1 VLRCRRL
8 LTPPLSRHLEISQT
22 AQKHTNDSND
32 QTTTNIIIL
41 SSRLATNCFKINI
54 AINSLRTH
62 RQQRKKEK
70 MPSTISPLATL
81 TPPSN
86 SRAWS
91 SQPHPHLP
99 IIATACSDKTVRVYS
114 LTNFTQQS
122 TIAGGHK
129 RSIRSCAWKPN
140 SVGESVL
147 ATGSFDASAGIW
159 RRWEEGAG
167 KIEAAREVDFTSGL
181 AGGDGAAEEEDEE
194 WRFAVVLDGHDSEI
208 KSLSFAP
215 TAPLLATCSRDKSV
229 WIWEELEDDNFETV
243 AVLQEHEGDVK
254 CVAWS
259 PVEELLA
266 SGSYDDQIRLWR
278 EDVDDWAC
286 CAVLEGHGGT
296 VWWVEFEGE
305 ERVGALAKTEGLN
318 DAQRAL
324 LESRDQAGPRLVSC
338 SDDMTIR
345 IWRRIPT
352 DKPVEPIGQGKMP
365 TIWKNKDFEEEW
377 MQEVKLP
384 QIHERAVY
392 ALSWS
397 KKTGRIVSTGSDGK
411 IVVYEERWSTGTGG
425 DVEMKNATEGEQAG
439 KVAEAVTEWVA
450 VAVAENAHDVYEVNH
465 AVWAPRSDKGK
476 RFDSEEVIV
485 TTGDDGEVK
494 VWTLDE

>member
-1 VLRCRRL
+1 
-8 LTPPLSRHLEISQT
+8 
-22 AQKHTNDSND
+22 
-32 QTTTNIIIL
+32 
-41 SSRLATNCFKINI
+41 
-54 AINSLRTH
+54 
-62 RQQRKKEK
+62 
-70 MPSTISPLATL
+70 MPSISPLATL

-99 IIATACSDKTVRVYS
+99 IVATACSDKTVRVYS
-114 LTNFTQQS
+114 LTNFAQQS

-167 KIEAAREVDFTSGL
+167 KGEAAREVDFTSGL
-181 AGGDGAAEEEDEE
+181 AGGDGAGEEEDEE

-208 KSLSFAP
+208 KSLGFAP

-266 SGSYDDQIRLWR
+266 SGSYDDEIRLWR

-286 CAVLEGHGGT
+286 CAVLKGHGGT
-296 VWWVEFEGE
+296 VWWVEFEGAE
-305 ERVGALAKTEGLN
+305 TVGALAKTEGLN
-318 DAQRAL
+318 NAQKAL
-324 LESRDQAGPRLVSC
+324 LDSRELAGPRLASC
-338 SDDMTIR
+338 SDDKTIR
-345 IWRRIPT
+345 IWRRIPK
-352 DKPVEPIGQGKMP
+352 DKPAEPTGQGKMP
-365 TIWKNKDFEEEW
+365 TIWKNKDFDEEW
-377 MQEVKLP
+377 VEEVKLP
-384 QIHERAVY
+384 QVHERAVY

-397 KKTGRIVSTGSDGK
+397 KKTGKIVSTGSDGK
-411 IVVYEERWSTGTGG
+411 IVVYEERWLASSSG
-425 DVEMKNATEGEQAG
+425 DVEMKDAPEAGGE
-439 KVAEAVTEWVA
+439 AEKTPVTEWVV
-450 VAVAENAHDVYEVNH
+450 VAVAENVHDVFEVNH
-465 AVWAPRSDKGK
+465 AVWAPRADKDK
-476 RFDSEEVIV
+476 RFDGEEVIV

-494 VWTLDE
+494 VWILDE

>member
-1 VLRCRRL
+1 
-8 LTPPLSRHLEISQT
+8 
-22 AQKHTNDSND
+22 
-32 QTTTNIIIL
+32 
-41 SSRLATNCFKINI
+41 
-54 AINSLRTH
+54 
-62 RQQRKKEK
+62 
-70 MPSTISPLATL
+70 MPSISPLATL

-99 IIATACSDKTVRVYS
+99 IVATACSDKTVRVYS
-114 LTNFTQQS
+114 LTNFAQQS

-159 RRWEEGAG
+159 RRWEEGADKG
-167 KIEAAREVDFTSGL
+167 EAAREVDFTSGL

-296 VWWVEFEGE
+296 VWWVEFEGAE
-305 ERVGALAKTEGLN
+305 TKSALAKTEGLN
-318 DAQRAL
+318 DTQKL
-324 LESRDQAGPRLVSC
+324 LLNSKEQAGPRLASC

-345 IWRRIPT
+345 IWRRIPK
-352 DKPVEPIGQGKMP
+352 DKPAEPTGQGKMP

-377 MQEVKLP
+377 VQEVKLP
-384 QIHERAVY
+384 QVHERAVY

-397 KKTGRIVSTGSDGK
+397 KKTGKIVSTGSDGK
-411 IVVYEERWSTGTGG
+411 IVVYEERWTTAGNG
-425 DVEMKNATEGEQAG
+425 DMEMKDVSDGGAEGDDTQSPI
-439 KVAEAVTEWVA
+439 TEWVV
-450 VAVAENAHDVYEVNH
+450 VAVAENAHDVFEVNH
-465 AVWAPRSDKGK
+465 AVWAPRADKDK
-476 RFDSEEVIV
+476 RFDGEEVIV

>member
-1 VLRCRRL
+1 M
-8 LTPPLSRHLEISQT
+8 PAP
-22 AQKHTNDSND
+22 
-32 QTTTNIIIL
+32 II
-41 SSRLATNCFKINI
+41 
-54 AINSLRTH
+54 
-62 RQQRKKEK
+62 
-70 MPSTISPLATL
+70 PLATL

-99 IIATACSDKTVRVYS
+99 IVATACSDKTVRIYS
-114 LTNFTQQS
+114 LANFAQQS
-122 TIAGGHK
+122 TVAGGHK

-167 KIEAAREVDFTSGL
+167 SKAEAAREVDFTSGL
-181 AGGDGAAEEEDEE
+181 AGGDGGGKDGEDEAGEDEE

-208 KSLSFAP
+208 KSLGFAP

-259 PVEELLA
+259 PAEELLA

-296 VWWVEFEGE
+296 VWWVEFEGA
-305 ERVGALAKTEGLN
+305 ERVGALAKSESLSEAQKTFL
-318 DAQRAL
+318 DA
-324 LESRDQAGPRLVSC
+324 RDKAGPRLASC
-338 SDDMTIR
+338 SDDMSIR
-345 IWRRIPT
+345 IWKRIPK
-352 DKPVEPIGQGKMP
+352 DRPAEPTGQGKMP
-365 TIWKNKDFEEEW
+365 TIWKNKDFDEEW
-377 MQEVKLP
+377 VQEAKLP
-384 QIHERAVY
+384 QVHERAIY

-397 KKTGRIVSTGSDGK
+397 KKSGRIVSTGSDGK
-411 IVVYEERWSTGTGG
+411 IVVYEERWLNGATSTD
-425 DVEMKNATEGEQAG
+425 DVEMKDASSADADAQ
-439 KVAEAVTEWVA
+439 TEWVA
-450 VAVAENAHDVYEVNH
+450 VAVAENAHDVFEVNH
-465 AVWAPRSDKGK
+465 AVWAPRADKGK
-476 RFDSEEVIV
+476 RFDGEEVIV

-494 VWTLDE
+494 VWTIDE

>member
-1 VLRCRRL
+1 
-8 LTPPLSRHLEISQT
+8 
-22 AQKHTNDSND
+22 
-32 QTTTNIIIL
+32 
-41 SSRLATNCFKINI
+41 
-54 AINSLRTH
+54 
-62 RQQRKKEK
+62 
-70 MPSTISPLATL
+70 MPSTITPLATL

-99 IIATACSDKTVRVYS
+99 IVATACSDKTVRIYS
-114 LTNFTQQS
+114 LTNFAQQS
-122 TIAGGHK
+122 TVSGGHK

-167 KIEAAREVDFTSGL
+167 SKAEAAREMDFTSGL
-181 AGGDGAAEEEDEE
+181 AGGDGGGEKDGDDAEDEE

-208 KSLSFAP
+208 KSLGFAP

-259 PVEELLA
+259 PAEELLA

-296 VWWVEFEGE
+296 VWWVEFEGA
-305 ERVGALAKTEGLN
+305 ERVGALAKSESLSE
-318 DAQRAL
+318 AQKNFL
-324 LESRDQAGPRLVSC
+324 QGRDQAGPRLASC
-338 SDDMTIR
+338 SDDMSIR
-345 IWRRIPT
+345 IWKRIPK
-352 DKPVEPIGQGKMP
+352 DKPVEPTGQGKMP
-365 TIWKNKDFEEEW
+365 TIWKNKDFNEEW
-377 MQEVKLP
+377 VLEAKLP
-384 QIHERAVY
+384 QVHERAIY

-397 KKTGRIVSTGSDGK
+397 KKSGRIVSTGSDGK
-411 IVVYEERWSTGTGG
+411 IVVYEERWLNGATD
-425 DVEMKNATEGEQAG
+425 DVEMRDASSADAENASGSL
-439 KVAEAVTEWVA
+439 TEWVT
-450 VAVAENAHDVYEVNH
+450 VAVTENAHDVFEVNH
-465 AVWAPRSDKGK
+465 AVWAPRADKDK
-476 RFDSEEVIV
+476 TFDGEEVIV

-494 VWTLDE
+494 VWTIDG

>member
-1 VLRCRRL
+1 
-8 LTPPLSRHLEISQT
+8 
-22 AQKHTNDSND
+22 
-32 QTTTNIIIL
+32 
-41 SSRLATNCFKINI
+41 
-54 AINSLRTH
+54 
-62 RQQRKKEK
+62 
-70 MPSTISPLATL
+70 MPSITPLATL

-99 IIATACSDKTVRVYS
+99 IVATACSDKTVRVYS
-114 LTNFTQQS
+114 LTNFAQQS

-167 KIEAAREVDFTSGL
+167 KGEAAREVDFTSGL
-181 AGGDGAAEEEDEE
+181 AGGDGAGEEEDEE

-208 KSLSFAP
+208 KSLGFAP

-266 SGSYDDQIRLWR
+266 SGSYDDEIRLWR

-286 CAVLEGHGGT
+286 CAVLKGHGGT
-296 VWWVEFEGE
+296 VWWVEFEGAE
-305 ERVGALAKTEGLN
+305 PVGALAKTEGLN
-318 DAQRAL
+318 DAQKAL
-324 LESRDQAGPRLVSC
+324 LSSREQAGPRLVSC
-338 SDDMTIR
+338 SDDTSIR
-345 IWRRIPT
+345 IWRRIPK
-352 DKPVEPIGQGKMP
+352 DKPAEPTGQGKMP
-365 TIWKNKDFEEEW
+365 TIWKNKDFDEEW
-377 MQEVKLP
+377 VQEVKLP
-384 QIHERAVY
+384 QVHERAVY

-397 KKTGRIVSTGSDGK
+397 KKTGKIVSTGSDGK
-411 IVVYEERWSTGTGG
+411 IVVYEERWLAGNS
-425 DVEMKNATEGEQAG
+425 DVEMRDASEDGENAQSP
-439 KVAEAVTEWVA
+439 VTEWVV
-450 VAVAENAHDVYEVNH
+450 VAVAENAHDVFEVNH
-465 AVWAPRSDKGK
+465 AIWAPRADKGK
-476 RFDSEEVIV
+476 RFDGEEVIV

-494 VWTLDE
+494 AWTLDE

>member
-1 VLRCRRL
+1 
-8 LTPPLSRHLEISQT
+8 
-22 AQKHTNDSND
+22 
-32 QTTTNIIIL
+32 
-41 SSRLATNCFKINI
+41 
-54 AINSLRTH
+54 
-62 RQQRKKEK
+62 
-70 MPSTISPLATL
+70 MPASISPLATL

-99 IIATACSDKTVRVYS
+99 IVATACSDKTVRVYS
-114 LTNFTQQS
+114 LTNFAQQS

-167 KIEAAREVDFTSGL
+167 KAEAAREVDFTSGL

-259 PVEELLA
+259 PAEELLA

-286 CAVLEGHGGT
+286 CAVLEGHKGT
-296 VWWVEFEGE
+296 VWWVEFESA
-305 ERVGALAKTEGLN
+305 ERVGALTKSEGLD
-318 DAQRAL
+318 DAQKSL
-324 LESRDQAGPRLVSC
+324 LDSRDQAGPRLASC
-338 SDDMTIR
+338 SDDVTIR
-345 IWRRIPT
+345 TWRRVPK
-352 DKPVEPIGQGKMP
+352 DKPAGSTGQGNMP
-365 TIWKNKDFEEEW
+365 SIWKNKDFDEEW
-377 MQEVKLP
+377 VQDAILP
-384 QIHERAVY
+384 QVHERAVY

-411 IVVYEERWSTGTGG
+411 IVVYEERWSNDSNG
-425 DVEMKNATEGEQAG
+425 DVEMKDASEGGEDG
-439 KVAEAVTEWVA
+439 NKSAEATTEWVA
-450 VAVAENAHDVYEVNH
+450 VAVAENAHDVFEINH
-465 AVWAPRSDKGK
+465 AIWAPRSDKDK
-476 RFDSEEVIV
+476 RFDGEEVIV

>member
-1 VLRCRRL
+1 MPTR
-8 LTPPLSRHLEISQT
+8 
-22 AQKHTNDSND
+22 
-32 QTTTNIIIL
+32 TTT
-41 SSRLATNCFKINI
+41 
-54 AINSLRTH
+54 
-62 RQQRKKEK
+62 
-70 MPSTISPLATL
+70 TISPLATL

-99 IIATACSDKTVRVYS
+99 IVATACTDKSVRVYS
-114 LTNFTQQS
+114 LTNFAQQS

-167 KIEAAREVDFTSGL
+167 KAEAAREVDFTSGL
-181 AGGDGAAEEEDEE
+181 AGGDGDADEDEE
-194 WRFAVVLDGHDSEI
+194 WRFAVILDGHDSEI
-208 KSLSFAP
+208 KSLGFAP

-286 CAVLEGHGGT
+286 CAVLGGHKGT
-296 VWWVEFEGE
+296 VWWVEFEGA
-305 ERVGALAKTEGLN
+305 ERVGVFAKTEGLS
-318 DAQRAL
+318 DEQKTL
-324 LESRDQAGPRLVSC
+324 LDEREKAGPRLASC
-338 SDDMTIR
+338 SDDLSVR
-345 IWRRIPT
+345 IWKRNPKEKPAEPT
-352 DKPVEPIGQGKMP
+352 GQGQMP
-365 TIWKNKDFEEEW
+365 SIWKNKNFDEEW
-377 MQEVKLP
+377 VQEAVLP
-384 QIHERAVY
+384 QVHERPVY

-397 KKTGRIVSTGSDGK
+397 KKTGKIVTTGSDGK
-411 IVVYEERWSTGTGG
+411 IVVYEEQWSSATDG
-425 DVEMKNATEGEQAG
+425 DVVMSDVENGDMQQSRAL
-439 KVAEAVTEWVA
+439 TEWVA
-450 VAVAENAHDVYEVNH
+450 IAVAENAHDVFEVNH
-465 AVWAPRSDKGK
+465 AVWAPRADKDK
-476 RFDSEEVIV
+476 RFDGEEVIV

-494 VWTLDE
+494 VWTLD

>member
-1 VLRCRRL
+1 
-8 LTPPLSRHLEISQT
+8 
-22 AQKHTNDSND
+22 
-32 QTTTNIIIL
+32 
-41 SSRLATNCFKINI
+41 
-54 AINSLRTH
+54 
-62 RQQRKKEK
+62 
-70 MPSTISPLATL
+70 
-81 TPPSN
+81 
-86 SRAWS
+86 
-91 SQPHPHLP
+91 
-99 IIATACSDKTVRVYS
+99 VRVYS
-114 LTNFTQQS
+114 LTNFALQS
-122 TIAGGHK
+122 SITGGHK

-167 KIEAAREVDFTSGL
+167 KGEAAREVDFTSGL

-208 KSLSFAP
+208 KSLGFAP

-286 CAVLEGHGGT
+286 CTVLEGHGGT
-296 VWWVEFEGE
+296 VWWVEFEGA
-305 ERVGALAKTEGLN
+305 ERVGALAKTEGLD
-318 DAQRAL
+318 DAQTAL
-324 LESRDQAGPRLVSC
+324 LESRDQAGPRLASC

-345 IWRRIPT
+345 IWRRIPK
-352 DKPVEPIGQGKMP
+352 DKPAEPTGQGKMP

-377 MQEVKLP
+377 VQEVKLP
-384 QIHERAVY
+384 QVHERAVY

-411 IVVYEERWSTGTGG
+411 IVVYEERWSASNGG
-425 DVEMKNATEGEQAG
+425 DVEMKEASEGGEEGEKSQ
-439 KVAEAVTEWVA
+439 AVTEWVV
-450 VAVAENAHDVYEVNH
+450 VAVAENAHDVFEVNH
-465 AVWAPRSDKGK
+465 AVWAPRADKDK
-476 RFDSEEVIV
+476 RFDGEEVVV

>member
-1 VLRCRRL
+1 
-8 LTPPLSRHLEISQT
+8 
-22 AQKHTNDSND
+22 
-32 QTTTNIIIL
+32 
-41 SSRLATNCFKINI
+41 
-54 AINSLRTH
+54 
-62 RQQRKKEK
+62 
-70 MPSTISPLATL
+70 MPSISPLATL

-99 IIATACSDKTVRVYS
+99 IVATACSDKTVRVYS
-114 LTNFTQQS
+114 LTNFAQQS

-167 KIEAAREVDFTSGL
+167 KGEAAREVDFTSGL
-181 AGGDGAAEEEDEE
+181 AGGDGTGEEEDEE

-208 KSLSFAP
+208 KSLGFAP

-266 SGSYDDQIRLWR
+266 SGSYDDEIRLWR

-286 CAVLEGHGGT
+286 CAVLKGHGGT
-296 VWWVEFEGE
+296 VWCVEFEGAE
-305 ERVGALAKTEGLN
+305 TVGALAKTEGLDN
-318 DAQRAL
+318 AQKAL
-324 LESRDQAGPRLVSC
+324 LDSRESAGPRLASC
-338 SDDMTIR
+338 SDDKTIR
-345 IWRRIPT
+345 IWRRIPK
-352 DKPVEPIGQGKMP
+352 DKPAEPTGQGKMP
-365 TIWKNKDFEEEW
+365 TIWKNKDFDEEW
-377 MQEVKLP
+377 VEEVKLP
-384 QIHERAVY
+384 QVHERAVY

-397 KKTGRIVSTGSDGK
+397 KKTGKIVSTGSDGK
-411 IVVYEERWSTGTGG
+411 IVVYEERWLASSSE
-425 DVEMKNATEGEQAG
+425 DVEMKDAPEAVEE
-439 KVAEAVTEWVA
+439 AEKTPVTEWVV
-450 VAVAENAHDVYEVNH
+450 VAVAENAHDVFEVNH
-465 AVWAPRSDKGK
+465 AVWAPRADKDK
-476 RFDSEEVIV
+476 RFDGEEVIV

>member
-1 VLRCRRL
+1 
-8 LTPPLSRHLEISQT
+8 
-22 AQKHTNDSND
+22 
-32 QTTTNIIIL
+32 
-41 SSRLATNCFKINI
+41 
-54 AINSLRTH
+54 
-62 RQQRKKEK
+62 
-70 MPSTISPLATL
+70 MPASISPLATL

-99 IIATACSDKTVRVYS
+99 IVATACSDKSVRVYS
-114 LTNFTQQS
+114 LTNFAQQS

-167 KIEAAREVDFTSGL
+167 KAEAAREVDFTSGL
-181 AGGDGAAEEEDEE
+181 AGGDGAAEEEDDE
-194 WRFAVVLDGHDSEI
+194 WRFAVILDGHDSEI
-208 KSLSFAP
+208 KSLGFAP

-229 WIWEELEDDNFETV
+229 WIWEELDDDNFETV

-266 SGSYDDQIRLWR
+266 SGSYDDNVRLWR

-286 CAVLEGHGGT
+286 CALLEGHKGT
-296 VWWVEFEGE
+296 VWWVEFESA
-305 ERVGALAKTEGLN
+305 ERVGALAKTEGLG
-318 DAQRAL
+318 DEQKAL
-324 LESRDQAGPRLVSC
+324 LETRDQAGPRLATC
-338 SDDMTIR
+338 SDDLSIR
-345 IWRRIPT
+345 IWKRIPK
-352 DKPVEPIGQGKMP
+352 DKPVEPTGQGKMP
-365 TIWKNKDFEEEW
+365 TIWKNKDFDEDWVEEA
-377 MQEVKLP
+377 KLP
-384 QIHERAVY
+384 QVHERAVY

-411 IVVYEERWSTGTGG
+411 IVVYEEQWTNGSNDGDVAMADDSSAPGTGS
-425 DVEMKNATEGEQAG
+425 KTQAS
-439 KVAEAVTEWVA
+439 AVTEWVV
-450 VAVAENAHDVYEVNH
+450 VAIAENAHDVFEVNH
-465 AVWAPRSDKGK
+465 AVWAPRADKEK
-476 RFDSEEVIV
+476 RFDGEEVIV